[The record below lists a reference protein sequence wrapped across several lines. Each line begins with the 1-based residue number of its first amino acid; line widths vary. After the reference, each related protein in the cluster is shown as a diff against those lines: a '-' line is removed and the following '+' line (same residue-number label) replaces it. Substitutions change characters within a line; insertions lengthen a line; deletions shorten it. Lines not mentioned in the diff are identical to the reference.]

1 MKGITQ
7 NFVNDFFARHADLL
21 PLQEQIRQACN
32 MLITAFQNGNKLL
45 LCGNGG
51 SCADCD
57 HIAGEF
63 LKGFLLKRPVST
75 ELKNEMTEKYGDD
88 GAEIARKLQQGLP
101 TISLNTHSAAISA
114 FENDVD
120 PELIYAQQ
128 VLAYGKSGDVLI
140 GISTSGNAKNV
151 AAAVMTANVL
161 GLHTIGLTGKDGGI
175 LTKHSELV
183 LIMPQNETYR
193 IQEDHLAVYHL
204 LCAMVELE
212 LFDR

>member
-1 MKGITQ
+1 MKERTQ
-7 NFVNDFFARHADLL
+7 NFIDEFFGRHSDLA
-21 PLQEQIRQACN
+21 PLQDQILQACSI
-32 MLITAFQNGNKLL
+32 LISAFQNGNKLL

-63 LKGFLLKRPVST
+63 LKGFLLKRPVNE
-75 ELKNEMTEKYGDD
+75 ELKNKMAEQYGETGKD
-88 GAEIARKLQQGLP
+88 IAGKLQQGLP

-120 PELIYAQQ
+120 PELTYAQQ
-128 VLAYGKSGDVLI
+128 VLAYGKPGDVLI

-151 AAAVMTANVL
+151 AAAVMTANAL
-161 GLHTIGLTGKDGGI
+161 GLHTIGLTGKDGGKLAQFAEI
-175 LTKHSELV
+175 P
-183 LIMPQNETYR
+183 LIMPQCETYR

-204 LCAMVELE
+204 LCAVVESE
-212 LFDR
+212 LFEQ

>member
-1 MKGITQ
+1 MK
-7 NFVNDFFARHADLL
+7 DLL
-21 PLQEQIRQACN
+21 ARYPALEVCKEDILKARDA
-32 MLITAFQNGNKLL
+32 LIECYENGGKLL

-63 LKGFLLKRPVST
+63 LKGFLLKRPAN
-75 ELKNEMTEKYGDD
+75 EDFKNAMAEKYGDW
-88 GAEIARKLQQGLP
+88 GADIAGKLQQGLP
-101 TISLNTHSAAISA
+101 TISLVTHSAAISA

-140 GISTSGNAKNV
+140 GISTSGGAKNV
-151 AAAVMTANVL
+151 AAAVMTAKTI
-161 GLHTIGLTGKDGGI
+161 GMHTIGLTGKTGGK
-175 LTKHSELV
+175 LAELADLA
-183 LIMPQNETYR
+183 LIMPKDETYR

-204 LCAMVELE
+204 LCAVVEYE
-212 LFDR
+212 MFDC